1 MEAPAQEVTLPL
13 QVSTHLRQNRQPASQ
28 MDGQIERWMNGQME
42 RQMDGQIERQMDG
55 QIERQMDGQMDIY
68 SHVSRLTVLY

>member
-13 QVSTHLRQNRQPASQ
+13 QVSTHLRQNSQPASQ
-28 MDGQIERWMNGQME
+28 IDGQIERRMDGQIERRMNE
-42 RQMDGQIERQMDG
+42 